1 MLPWSDTLQSN
12 VYWPT
17 FFATLIT
24 TISLA
29 VWPYLMSVARLDIY
43 IKEILYFTGFSVNS
57 LLNLIIY

>member
-24 TISLA
+24 TVSLA
-29 VWPYLMSVARLDIY
+29 VWPYLMSVARPDIVFQ
-43 IKEILYFTGFSVNS
+43 EICCFTGF
-57 LLNLIIY
+57 L